1 MELRSQLR
9 PAQPGV
15 DSWEE
20 LAGSHCLAL
29 HELSLSVL
37 RGWASQQPP
46 SVCLGLFFLP
56 FLASFRASL
65 NSPSLSVLP
74 GQHWTPQRLAG
85 SSPTRLDKQ
94 PSPSWEP
101 QEEAV
106 FSLLQPRMPS
116 PLIWAAFPGSWLG
129 TYVNSSL
136 VHLKEKRLPGVWFL
150 AGKLC
155 LQNKLLP
162 RVCCQFT
169 DKYGCLCQTW

>member
-29 HELSLSVL
+29 HELSVL

-46 SVCLGLFFLP
+46 SVSLGLFFLP

-106 FSLLQPRMPS
+106 FSLLQPRMPLPS
-116 PLIWAAFPGSWLG
+116 SGLPSQGLG
-129 TYVNSSL
+129 
-136 VHLKEKRLPGVWFL
+136 
-150 AGKLC
+150 
-155 LQNKLLP
+155 
-162 RVCCQFT
+162 
-169 DKYGCLCQTW
+169 